1 MEGAADQGG
10 PSDIIDGHLV
20 PIVEFVRIQGEI
32 RLVSLLIVD
41 LQKRVLSILRLI
53 FLVLNRFATCVA
65 ANDEHLGLIECRIPR
80 EAGATKRIG
89 FHFMDLL
96 PLGKVVE
103 VLGDVNVN
111 YPNSLNDG

>member
-10 PSDIIDGHLV
+10 PGDIIDGHLV
-20 PIVEFVRIQGEI
+20 PVVEFVRIQGEV

-65 ANDEHLGLIECRIPR
+65 AYDEHLRLIECRIPR
-80 EAGATKRIG
+80 EAGATKGIG
-89 FHFMDLL
+89 FHFMNLL

-103 VLGDVNVN
+103 VLGDVNIN
-111 YPNSLNDG
+111 YPYSFNYG